1 MTPLPMKQL
10 DNLKWVYPLD
20 SNGLEHDNTEY
31 DSEDDARN
39 AHRVYL
45 AAKLAAKTSP
55 TPSLAVQ
62 AAILEGR
69 GNGYN
74 T

>member
-20 SNGLEHDNTEY
+20 SAGLEHDTTEY

-45 AAKLAAKTSP
+45 AGKLAAKTNP
-55 TPSLAVQ
+55 APSLAAQ
-62 AAILEGR
+62 AAILKGR